1 MRDIFLIFHSNK
13 HKLLRYFPCF
23 VLFVCLFNGSNFISN
38 MTMGNKKKK
47 MLRSPQTSHYE
58 RRNTAMNPSK
68 PPCIF
73 NQLEGLFKEN
83 SLQGFCFFCFLS
95 ILMLWFCEDG
105 RLALKVMLITLVISV
120 SSWRL
125 GSSLIWGNQVTLV
138 CHRGGC
144 NIFLRVE
151 TGCLLNRYASFL
163 IPV

>member
-83 SLQGFCFFCFLS
+83 SLQGFCFFLFFINFNVVALWGREACSESDAYHSCHQRLQLEIGIFIDLRQSSHFSLS
-95 ILMLWFCEDG
+95 QRRM
-105 RLALKVMLITLVISV
+105 
-120 SSWRL
+120 
-125 GSSLIWGNQVTLV
+125 
-138 CHRGGC
+138 
-144 NIFLRVE
+144 
-151 TGCLLNRYASFL
+151 
-163 IPV
+163 